1 MIATILCLF
10 IGAAITIGGLIAF
23 AYWLAWFQENEKTR
37 QCFRQSRTLTLR

>member
-23 AYWLAWFQENEKTR
+23 AYWLAWFQENEKTTAR
-37 QCFRQSRTLTLR
+37 